1 MAKKPSGMTDGELVS
16 LLDRSISNAETY
28 ADGDAAKLRRLALKF
43 LNGEVDIPA
52 EKGKSSAVSHDMAD
66 TLHWVLPSLLRI
78 FLASDHV
85 GIYEPR
91 RQDFIDETVDTPQ
104 GPRQMRRDVSEERSS
119 QATDYVNYVLLNDCR
134 GYSVLHSAMYEALA
148 FGNGLVKHWWDASPE
163 YETESF
169 SGLSDDAFTAL
180 VSDKDVSEVLEHSEY
195 DDPDWTPPQLPPRD
209 ELLATAAQA
218 LQAGV
223 PVEQVEAGA
232 AQIAEMLVPPKL
244 HDCKVKRIVSTGRLV
259 VKGLPHEE
267 FFIGPNDLVID
278 EEETLVCGH
287 AYRAT
292 RSDLL
297 RQGYE
302 RDKIEKL
309 PEASEK
315 STDETRILRRGT
327 VDDQEADWATTEV
340 QVYECYIKC
349 DYDGDGVAER
359 RKVVLGGAFGA
370 LTLLGNDEWGDDLPF
385 TDLVPDPVPYRW
397 RGRSL
402 LDETA
407 DIMRIKTVLIRQ
419 TLDNLYQTNNPQIE
433 ARENA
438 VRNMDVLVNRTLG
451 GVVVT
456 TTDGAVKPIS
466 VPFVA
471 KESFSMLEYLD
482 MVKESRTGVSR
493 QSTGL
498 DMDALQNQT
507 ATAVKAMQTASYSKI
522 ETYARN
528 IAENGLKRLFR
539 CLLRLITKHQDR
551 PRMIRLRGEWV
562 EMTPN
567 VWNPEMDVVIN
578 TGLGSGS
585 RDRDMAVLQ
594 GILAEQKG
602 IIMQAGPLNPICDI
616 RKYRDTLAKMVEL
629 AGFRS
634 PERFFGEV
642 TDDDLAKMQ
651 QQASAPKPPDPK
663 MMEAQARLQ
672 IEQMKAQQKAQADQQ
687 QFALETQKAQAEL
700 QTQRERAAL
709 EMQLMQEEAAERLRI
724 MREEAVQKFEL
735 KRQELEY
742 ERQLSAMRM
751 LSPVPQQNATNI
763 PAVI

>member
-1 MAKKPSGMTDGELVS
+1 MAKKKSGMTDSELVS
-16 LLDRSISNAETY
+16 LIDRSISNAETY
-28 ADGDAAKLRRLALKF
+28 ADGEAAKQRRLALKF
-43 LNGEVDIPA
+43 LNGEVDLPS
-52 EKGKSSAVSHDMAD
+52 EPGKSAAVSQDMAD
-66 TLHWVLPSLLRI
+66 TLHWILPSLLRV

-85 GIYEPR
+85 GVYEPR
-91 RQDFIDETVDTPQ
+91 RQDFVDDTVQTPE
-104 GPRQMRRDVSEERSS
+104 GPKPVKRDVSEERAS

-148 FGNGLVKHWWDASPE
+148 FGNGLIKHWWDASPE
-163 YETESF
+163 YETKPF
-169 SGLSDDAFTAL
+169 TALTDDQFTAL
-180 VSDKDVSEVLEHSEY
+180 VSDKDVEEVLEHDEY
-195 DDPDWTPPQLPPRD
+195 DDPNWVPPELPSRD
-209 ELLATAAQA
+209 ELLATATNA
-218 LQAGV
+218 LQSGV

-232 AQIAEMLVPPKL
+232 AQLAQMMVPPKL
-244 HDCKVKRIVSTGRLV
+244 HDCKVKRIVSEGRLRIQ
-259 VKGLPHEE
+259 GLPHEE
-267 FFIGPNDLVID
+267 FFIGSNDLVID
-278 EEETLVCGH
+278 EEETIVCGH
-287 AYRAT
+287 AYKAT
-292 RSDLL
+292 RSDLIL
-297 RQGYE
+297 MGYPK
-302 RDKIEKL
+302 DKVDDL
-309 PEASEK
+309 PEAGEK
-315 STDETRILRRGT
+315 STDETKVIRRGT
-327 VDDQEADWATTEV
+327 VDEDETDWATTKV

-370 LTLLGNDEWGDDLPF
+370 LTMLDNEEWDDDLPF

-407 DIMRIKTVLIRQ
+407 DITRTKTTLLRQ
-419 TLDNLYQTNNPQIE
+419 TLDNLYLTNNPQIE

-438 VRNMDVLVNRTLG
+438 VKNMDALVNRKLG
-451 GVVVT
+451 GVVIT
-456 TTDGAVKPIS
+456 TAPGSVNPIA

-539 CLLRLITKHQDR
+539 CLLRLITIHQDR
-551 PRMIRLRGEWV
+551 PRTIKLRGDWV

-567 VWNPEMDVVIN
+567 VWNPEMDVVVN

-594 GILAEQKG
+594 GILANQEK
-602 IIMQAGPLNPICDI
+602 IIAQAGPFNPICDI

-651 QQASAPKPPDPK
+651 QQASKPPPPDPR

-672 IEQMKAQQKAQADQQ
+672 IDKMKADQKAQADQQ
-687 QFALETQKAQAEL
+687 QFSLDVQKAQVEL

-709 EMQLMQEEAAERLRI
+709 EMQLMREEAAERLRI
-724 MREEAVQKFEL
+724 MQQEAAQKFEL
-735 KRQELEY
+735 KRQELDY
-742 ERQLSAMRM
+742 ERQLAAIRM
-751 LSPVPQQNATNI
+751 MSPVSQQNATNI
-763 PAVI
+763 PAVT

>member
-1 MAKKPSGMTDGELVS
+1 MAKKKSGMTDSELIS

-28 ADGDAAKLRRLALKF
+28 ADGEAAALRRLALKF

-52 EKGKSSAVSHDMAD
+52 EAGKSKAVSQDMAD
-66 TLHWVLPSLLRI
+66 TLHWILPSLLRI

-91 RQDFIDETVDTPQ
+91 RQDFVEETIQTPE
-104 GPRQMRRDVSEERSS
+104 GEKPVRRDVSEERAS

-134 GYSVLHSAMYEALA
+134 GYSVLHSALYEALA
-148 FGNGLVKHWWDASPE
+148 FGNGLIKHWWDDSLE

-169 SGLSDDAFTAL
+169 SGLSEDAFTAL
-180 VSDKDVSEVLEHSEY
+180 VSDKDVIDVLEHDEY
-195 DDPDWTPPQLPPRD
+195 DDPDWIPPEIPSRG
-209 ELLATAAQA
+209 ELIATAASA

-223 PVEQVEAGA
+223 PAEQVEAGA
-232 AQIAEMLVPPKL
+232 AKLAEMLVPPKL
-244 HDCKVKRIVSTGRLV
+244 HDCKIKRLVSEGRLRIQ
-259 VKGLPHEE
+259 GLPHEE
-267 FFIGPNDLVID
+267 FFIGSNDLVID

-297 RQGYE
+297 LQGYP
-302 RDKIEKL
+302 RDKIDNL

-315 STDETRILRRGT
+315 TTDETKVQRRGT
-327 VDDQEADWATTEV
+327 VDEQEADWATTKV
-340 QVYECYIKC
+340 QVYESYIKC

-359 RKVVLGGAFGA
+359 RKVVLGGSFGA
-370 LTLLGNDEWGDDLPF
+370 LTMLSNDEWGDDLPF

-402 LDETA
+402 LEETA
-407 DIMRIKTVLIRQ
+407 DIARMKTVLMRQ
-419 TLDNLYQTNNPQIE
+419 TMDNLYQTNNPQIE
-433 ARENA
+433 VRENA
-438 VRNMDVLVNRTLG
+438 VKNMDVLVNRKLG

-456 TTDGAVKPIS
+456 SGPDAVKPIA

-482 MVKESRTGVSR
+482 MVKETRTGVSR

-507 ATAVKAMQTASYSKI
+507 ATAVKAMQSASYAKN

-528 IAENGLKRLFR
+528 VAENGMRRLFR

-567 VWNPEMDVVIN
+567 LWNPEMDVVIN

-585 RDRDMAVLQ
+585 RDRDMQVLQ
-594 GILAEQKG
+594 GILAEQKT

-642 TDDDLAKMQ
+642 TDDDLAKME
-651 QQASAPKPPDPK
+651 QQASKPPAPDPR

-672 IEQMKAQQKAQADQQ
+672 IDKMKADQKAQADQQ
-687 QFALETQKAQAEL
+687 QFSLDVQKAQVEL
-700 QTQRERAAL
+700 QTQRERSAL
-709 EMQLMQEEAAERLRI
+709 EMQLM
-724 MREEAVQKFEL
+724 REEASERLKIMQQEAAQKFEL

-742 ERQLSAMRM
+742 ERQLAAIRM
-751 LSPVPQQNATNI
+751 MSPVSQQNATNI
-763 PAVI
+763 PAVT

>member
-1 MAKKPSGMTDGELVS
+1 MAKNKSGMTDSELVS

-28 ADGDAAKLRRLALKF
+28 ADGDAARIRRLALKF
-43 LNGEVDIPA
+43 LNGEVDIPQEA
-52 EKGKSSAVSHDMAD
+52 GKSGAVSQDMPD
-66 TLHWVLPSLLRI
+66 TLHWILPSLLRI

-91 RQDFIDETVDTPQ
+91 RQDFVEETIQTPE
-104 GPRQMRRDVSEERSS
+104 GPRPVKRDVSEDRAG

-169 SGLSDDAFTAL
+169 SGLSDDEFTAL
-180 VSDKDVSEVLEHSEY
+180 VSDKDVDEVLEHSEY
-195 DDPDWTPPQLPPRD
+195 DDPDWTPPPMPPRE
-209 ELLATAAQA
+209 ELLATAAKA
-218 LQAGV
+218 LQSGV

-232 AQIAEMLVPPKL
+232 AQIAQMLTPPKL
-244 HDCKVKRIVSTGRLV
+244 HDCKVKRIVSTGRLRIQ
-259 VKGLPHEE
+259 GLPHEE
-267 FFIGPNDLVID
+267 FFIGASDLVID

-297 RQGYE
+297 LQGYP
-302 RDKIEKL
+302 RDKIEQL

-315 STDETRILRRGT
+315 TTDETKTIRRGT
-327 VDDQEADWATTEV
+327 IDEQEADWSTTKV
-340 QVYECYIKC
+340 QVYESYIKC

-370 LTLLGNDEWGDDLPF
+370 LTMLSNDEWGDDLPF

-402 LDETA
+402 LEDTA
-407 DIMRIKTVLIRQ
+407 DISRMKTVLMRQ
-419 TLDNLYQTNNPQIE
+419 TLDNLYLTNNPQIE
-433 ARENA
+433 AREGS
-438 VRNMDVLVNRTLG
+438 VVNMDTLVNRKLG
-451 GVVVT
+451 GVIMT
-456 TTDGAVKPIS
+456 RQPGSITPLT

-482 MVKESRTGVSR
+482 MVKETRTGVSR
-493 QSTGL
+493 QSTGM

-507 ATAVKAMQTASYSKI
+507 ATAVKAMQSASYAKT

-528 IAENGLKRLFR
+528 IAENGMRRLFR

-594 GILAEQKG
+594 GILVNQEK
-602 IIMQAGPLNPICDI
+602 IIMQAGPFNPICDI

-642 TDDDLAKMQ
+642 TDEDMAKMQ
-651 QQASAPKPPDPK
+651 QQSSKPPPPDPK

-672 IEQMKAQQKAQADQQ
+672 IEQMKAEQKAKADQQ
-687 QFALETQKAQAEL
+687 QFALDIQKAQAEL
-700 QTQRERAAL
+700 QTQRERAGL

-724 MREEAVQKFEL
+724 MREEAQQKFEL

-751 LSPVPQQNATNI
+751 FSPAPQQNATNI
-763 PAVI
+763 PAVV